1 MCASG
6 ATWFDRRMIIEPS
19 LVHGLTAARF
29 PHRADLPVEAV
40 DASGTA
46 NAISTA
52 PSSASRR
59 TAPDPAP

>member
-1 MCASG
+1 
-6 ATWFDRRMIIEPS
+6 MIIEPS